1 MALPINI
8 EDLLGGLVVEGT
20 RVEYKKGW
28 NPDPIY
34 RTICAFANDFEDTCG
49 GYIVVGV
56 EEVNGRAKRPVCG
69 IDIND
74 IDKIEKAMVGFNNL
88 IAPYYQPR
96 VYFEQVD
103 GKTIMVIW
111 VTAGERRPYKVP
123 DMVTAKEKKY
133 NYYIRYNSSSIVAKG
148 DYLSELMNM
157 VNRVPFDDRGN
168 VKATQ
173 EDVSMLLIR
182 DYLAETRSSLA
193 RDMEHLSPMQVMEQ
207 MNLLEGPTEQ
217 IRIKN
222 VALMMF
228 SYHPERFFP
237 GTQID
242 IVFYPKG
249 KDGDPNNFAE
259 TEPFKGPVH
268 ITLRRALEYL
278 KYMVVRKNIHKPK
291 DDEHSKVVYNYPYQA
306 LEESLVNAYYHRRY
320 DEYQPVEVNIMPDMI
335 EIISYGGAERSIRLD
350 DLRAG
355 KRVHARRYRNPRLG
369 EFLKELH
376 LTEGRGTGLPTIREE
391 LKKNGSP
398 DFTIDVDDEHTYFI
412 IRIPCH
418 PEFVCDE
425 LTMDKDGHILP
436 LGEVWNPDV
445 TEDGTDNVTDKL
457 NVTDADTESVTNN
470 VIGYGTDNGTEDV
483 TDKLN
488 VTDVDT
494 ESVTNNVTDNVTEGG
509 TDISTAEK
517 RRIEILRLM
526 KLDSKIT
533 TDNLANILHVSR
545 MTISRDINLMR
556 SQNKLK
562 REGDDFGGNWVVL

>member
-8 EDLLGGLVVEGT
+8 EDLLGGLVVEGN

-34 RTICAFANDFEDTCG
+34 RTICAFANDFDDMCG

-56 EEVNGRAKRPVCG
+56 DEVDGRAVRPVVG
-69 IDIND
+69 IDINE
-74 IDKIEKAMVGFNNL
+74 IEPIEKAMVGFNNL

-96 VYFEQVD
+96 VFFEQVD
-103 GKTIMVIW
+103 GKTVMVIW

-123 DMVTAKEKKY
+123 DMMTAREKKY
-133 NYYIRYNSSSIVAKG
+133 NYYIRYNSSSIVAKD
-148 DYLSELMNM
+148 DYLAELLNLA
-157 VNRVPFDDRGN
+157 NRVPFDDRGN
-168 VKATQ
+168 VKAKP

-182 DYLAETRSSLA
+182 DYLAETKSSLA
-193 RDMEHLSPMQVMEQ
+193 REMEKLTSMQVLEQ
-207 MNLLEGPTEQ
+207 MNLLEGPVEQ
-217 IRIKN
+217 TRIKN

-242 IVFYPKG
+242 IVFYPQG
-249 KDGDPNNFAE
+249 KDGDPNNFTE
-259 TEPFKGPVH
+259 TEPFRGPVH
-268 ITLRRALEYL
+268 LTLRRALEYL

-291 DDEHSKVVYNYPYQA
+291 DDEHSIVVYNYPYQA

-335 EIISYGGAERSIRLD
+335 EIISYGGAERSIKLD

-376 LTEGRGTGLPTIREE
+376 LTEGRGTGFPTIHEE
-391 LKKNGSP
+391 LRKNGSP
-398 DFTIDVDDEHTYFI
+398 DSIIEADDDHTYFI

-425 LTMDKDGHILP
+425 LSMDKDGHILP
-436 LGEVWNPDV
+436 VGEVWESDV
-445 TEDGTDNVTDKL
+445 TDNVTD
-457 NVTDADTESVTNN
+457 VTE
-470 VIGYGTDNGTEDV
+470 
-483 TDKLN
+483 
-488 VTDVDT
+488 
-494 ESVTNNVTDNVTEGG
+494 NVTDNVTDVTDNV

-517 RRIEILRLM
+517 RREEMLRLM
-526 KLDSKIT
+526 KLDKKIT
-533 TDNLANILHVSR
+533 YDNLANILHVSR
-545 MTISRDINLMR
+545 MTIARDIDLLR
-556 SQNKLK
+556 SQNRLM
-562 REGDDFGGNWVVL
+562 RDGEDHGGSWRVI

>member
-8 EDLLGGLVVEGT
+8 EELLGGHIVEDN

-34 RTICAFANDFEDTCG
+34 RTICAFANDFEDICG

-56 EEVNGRAKRPVCG
+56 DEVNGRAMRPVAG

-74 IDKIEKAMVGFNNL
+74 IEPIEKAMIGFNNL
-88 IAPYYQPR
+88 IVPYYQPR
-96 VYFEQVD
+96 VFFEQVD
-103 GKTIMVIW
+103 GKTVMVIW

-123 DMVTAKEKKY
+123 DQVTAKDKNY

-148 DYLSELMNM
+148 DYLAELMNM

-168 VKATQ
+168 VKATP
-173 EDVSMLLIR
+173 EDISMLLIR
-182 DYLAETRSSLA
+182 DYLAETKSSLA
-193 RDMEHLSPMQVMEQ
+193 REMEHLTAMQVLEQ
-207 MNLLEGPTEQ
+207 MNLLEGPAEQ
-217 IRIKN
+217 TRIKN
-222 VALMMF
+222 VALMLF

-249 KDGDPNNFAE
+249 KDGDPNNFTE

-268 ITLRRALEYL
+268 LTLRKALEYL

-291 DDEHSKVVYNYPYQA
+291 NNEHSIVIYNYPYQA

-320 DEYQPVEVNIMPDMI
+320 DEYQPVEVNIMPDQI
-335 EIISYGGAERSIRLD
+335 EIISYGGAERSIKLD

-355 KRVHARRYRNPRLG
+355 KRIHARRYRNPRLG

-376 LTEGRGTGLPTIREE
+376 LTEGRGTGFPTIHEE
-391 LKKNGSP
+391 LKANGSP
-398 DFTIDVDDEHTYFI
+398 DSIIEADDEHTYFI

-425 LTMDKDGHILP
+425 LSMDKEGHILP
-436 LGEVWNPDV
+436 VGEVWAPEITDDV
-445 TEDGTDNVTDKL
+445 TDNVTDKVID
-457 NVTDADTESVTNN
+457 NDNITN
-470 VIGYGTDNGTEDV
+470 DV
-483 TDKLN
+483 TDD
-488 VTDVDT
+488 VTD
-494 ESVTNNVTDNVTEGG
+494 VTDNVT
-509 TDISTAEK
+509 DRSTAEK
-517 RRIEILRLM
+517 RRLEILHLMRLTP
-526 KLDSKIT
+526 KIT
-533 TDNLANILHVSR
+533 MDSLVNILHVSR
-545 MTISRDINLMR
+545 MTISRDINLLR
-556 SQNKLK
+556 ANGKLR
-562 REGDDFGGNWVVL
+562 REGDDRSGIWVVIE

>member
-8 EDLLGGLVVEGT
+8 EDLLGGQVVEGN
-20 RVEYKKGW
+20 RVEYKHGW

-34 RTICAFANDFEDTCG
+34 RSICAFANDFDDTCG

-56 EEVNGRAKRPVCG
+56 DEVNGIPVRPVVG
-69 IDIND
+69 IDINE
-74 IDKIEKAMVGFNNL
+74 IEPIEKAMVGYNNL
-88 IAPYYQPR
+88 IVPYYQPR
-96 VYFEQVD
+96 VFFEKVD
-103 GKTIMVIW
+103 GKTVMVIW

-123 DMVTAKEKKY
+123 DLVTAKEKKY

-148 DYLSELMNM
+148 DYL
-157 VNRVPFDDRGN
+157 
-168 VKATQ
+168 
-173 EDVSMLLIR
+173 
-182 DYLAETRSSLA
+182 AETKSSLA
-193 RDMEHLSPMQVMEQ
+193 REMEHLSPMQVLEQ
-207 MNLLEGPTEQ
+207 MNLLEGPIEQ
-217 IRIKN
+217 TRIKN

-228 SYHPERFFP
+228 SYHPEKFFP

-249 KDGDPNNFAE
+249 KDGDPNNFTE
-259 TEPFKGPVH
+259 TEPFRGPVH
-268 ITLRRALEYL
+268 LTLRKALEYL

-291 DDEHSKVVYNYPYQA
+291 DDERSIVVYNYPYQA

-335 EIISYGGAERSIRLD
+335 EIISYGGAERSIKLD

-376 LTEGRGTGLPTIREE
+376 LTEGRGTGIPTIHEE

-398 DFTIDVDDEHTYFI
+398 DSIIEADDEHTYFI

-425 LTMDKDGHILP
+425 LSMDNDGHILP
-436 LGEVWNPDV
+436 VGEVWKPDV
-445 TEDGTDNVTDKL
+445 TDNVTD
-457 NVTDADTESVTNN
+457 
-470 VIGYGTDNGTEDV
+470 
-483 TDKLN
+483 
-488 VTDVDT
+488 
-494 ESVTNNVTDNVTEGG
+494 VTDNVTDDVADGK
-509 TDISTAEK
+509 TAEK
-517 RRIEILRLM
+517 RREEMLHLMRLN
-526 KLDSKIT
+526 SKIT

-545 MTISRDINLMR
+545 MTISRDINLLK
-556 SQNKLK
+556 SLNKLRRK
-562 REGDDFGGNWVVL
+562 GDDRTGEWIVIE